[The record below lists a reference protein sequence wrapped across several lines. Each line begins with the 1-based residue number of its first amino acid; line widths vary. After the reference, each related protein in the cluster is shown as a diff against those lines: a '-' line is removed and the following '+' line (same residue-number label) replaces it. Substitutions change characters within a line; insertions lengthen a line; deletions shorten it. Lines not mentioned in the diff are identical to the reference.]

1 MEQAVFSLKD
11 YKFDKV
17 ELNFS
22 DLKNGDLKLD
32 IEPSGLFV
40 GKDKSFVLTFVFKAI
55 VVDDKSLDEKTVV
68 NIRCVAVFDF
78 KNVNSF
84 NNIPQYFYSNSIAIL
99 FPYIR
104 AFVST
109 VTLQANIPPMIIPTM
124 NLSSLKTELEKNTK
138 VQ

>member
-1 MEQAVFSLKD
+1 MEQAAFSLKG

-17 ELNFS
+17 ELNF
-22 DLKNGDLKLD
+22 DDIETGDFKLD
-32 IEPSGLFV
+32 IEPLGVFV
-40 GKDKSFVLTFVFKAI
+40 EKDKSFVLTFVFKAI
-55 VVDDKSLDEKTVV
+55 AVNDKSMDEKPVV
-68 NIRCVAVFDF
+68 KIRCVAVFDF
-78 KNVNSF
+78 KNVNCF
-84 NNIPQYFYSNSIAIL
+84 KDIPQYFYSNSIAIL

-124 NLSSLKTELEKNTK
+124 NLSSLKAELEKNTK

>member
-1 MEQAVFSLKD
+1 MEQAAFSLKG

-17 ELNFS
+17 ELNFD
-22 DLKNGDLKLD
+22 DLENGDFKLD
-32 IEPSGLFV
+32 IEPSGVFV
-40 GKDKSFVLTFVFKAI
+40 EKDKSYELTFVFKAI
-55 VVDDKSLDEKTVV
+55 AVDDKSLNETPVV
-68 NIRCVAVFDF
+68 KIRCVAVFDF

-84 NNIPQYFYSNSIAIL
+84 KDIPQYFYSNSIAIL

-124 NLSSLKTELEKNTK
+124 NLSSLKAELEKNTK